1 MDQEIKPEISY
12 DGFANVDIRVGRVVD
27 VQPFPRAR
35 NPSYKVEID
44 FGPFGRRWSSAQIT
58 HYGKDELIGRLVV
71 AVVNLA
77 PRNIAGFKS
86 DVLILGA
93 RDAEGRVILLAP
105 RSGVELGE
113 AVF

>member
-1 MDQEIKPEISY
+1 MDQKIKPEISY
-12 DGFANVDIRVGRVVD
+12 DGFANVDIRVGRVID
-27 VQPFPRAR
+27 VQPFPRSR

-44 FGPFGRRWSSAQIT
+44 FGPLGRKWSSAQIT
-58 HYGKDELIGRLVV
+58 HYQRDDLIGTLVV

-86 DVLILGA
+86 EVLILGA
-93 RDAEGRVILLAP
+93 RDAEGRVLLLAP
-105 RSGVELGE
+105 RSGVEPGE

>member
-58 HYGKDELIGRLVV
+58 HYGKDELIGTLVV